1 MTIFSEQFNKI
12 HCSFLQVRQHLK
24 SNYKTFLLALLGSA
38 FLFHGTVYARS
49 SGGGKSSAGT
59 DYRSAKSGQYV
70 KKTCAQRNKSTTVRE
85 RRSKK

>member
-1 MTIFSEQFNKI
+1 MTIFHEQCIKI
-12 HCSFLQVRQHLK
+12 HCLSLQARQHMK

-70 KKTCAQRNKSTTVRE
+70 KKNYAQRNKSTTVRE